1 MRLMAFI
8 LRHELHLVSMYLAKD
23 KITST
28 LLAVVLIL
36 GQLAFVHH
44 TLDLSSHTDDEP
56 CKLCLLSAGLD
67 QALEQKHQSIEH
79 KPIRGLAGNWQD
91 LLNLQTVTTAF
102 LARAPPA
109 VSLSV

>member
-1 MRLMAFI
+1 
-8 LRHELHLVSMYLAKD
+8 MYLAKV
-23 KITST
+23 KFIST
-28 LLAVVLIL
+28 FLAVVLIL

-44 TLDLSSHTDDEP
+44 ALDLSSHTDDEP

-67 QALEQKHQSIEH
+67 QALEQKHPSVKH
-79 KPIRGLAGNWQD
+79 KPNRGLAGNWQG

-109 VSLSV
+109 ASLSV

>member
-1 MRLMAFI
+1 M
-8 LRHELHLVSMYLAKD
+8 KD
-23 KITST
+23 RFTST
-28 LLAVVLIL
+28 FLAVALIL

-44 TLDLSSHTDDEP
+44 VLDQSSHTDGEP

-67 QALEQKHQSIEH
+67 QALEQKHQSIGY

-91 LLNLQTVTTAF
+91 LLNLQTITTAF

-109 VSLSV
+109 ASLSV

>member
-1 MRLMAFI
+1 
-8 LRHELHLVSMYLAKD
+8 MYPAND
-23 KITST
+23 KFTST
-28 LLAVVLIL
+28 FLAIVLIL

-44 TLDLSSHTDDEP
+44 ALDQSSHTDDEP

-67 QALEQKHQSIEH
+67 QALEQKNQSIKH

-91 LLNLQTVTTAF
+91 LLNLQTVTTTF

-109 VSLSV
+109 APLSV

>member
-1 MRLMAFI
+1 MAFV
-8 LRHELHLVSMYLAKD
+8 LRHESHLVSMYPTKD
-23 KITST
+23 KFTST
-28 LLAVVLIL
+28 LLAIVLIL

-44 TLDLSSHTDDEP
+44 ALDQSSHADGEP
-56 CKLCLLSAGLD
+56 CALCLLSAGLD
-67 QALEQKHQSIEH
+67 QALAQKHQSIEH

-109 VSLSV
+109 ASLSA

>member
-1 MRLMAFI
+1 MGYI
-8 LRHELHLVSMYLAKD
+8 PWKKLHQLKMYLVKD
-23 KITST
+23 KFTST
-28 LLAVVLIL
+28 FLAVVLIL

-44 TLDLSSHTDDEP
+44 ALDQSSHTDDEP

-67 QALEQKHQSIEH
+67 QALEQKHQSIED

-91 LLNLQTVTTAF
+91 FLNLQSVTTAF

-109 VSLSV
+109 VPLSA